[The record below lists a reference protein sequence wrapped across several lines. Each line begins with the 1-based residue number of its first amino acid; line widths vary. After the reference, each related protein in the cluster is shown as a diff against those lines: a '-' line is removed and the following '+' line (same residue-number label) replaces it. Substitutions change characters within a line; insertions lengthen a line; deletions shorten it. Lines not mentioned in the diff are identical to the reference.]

1 MDIQRL
7 KAQAESAGQTIQ
19 SYLRAVAEALETEQ
33 TEYSTQQSEAL
44 RQADEKIDTKQAV
57 RDSAV
62 ISDVAAKLKALRE
75 EVSNLTSELDS
86 AAVSR
91 MQAGDTQVLA
101 TVRAD
106 IAKAHADVTD
116 EIATAVRS
124 THDVLMAEIR
134 GMRK

>member
-7 KAQAESAGQTIQ
+7 KAQAESAGQTLQ
-19 SYLRAVAEALETEQ
+19 SYLRAVADALETEQ
-33 TEYSTQQSEAL
+33 AEYSVRQSEAL
-44 RQADEKIDTKQAV
+44 RAADDKIDTKQAA

-62 ISDVAAKLKALRE
+62 ISDVASKLKALRD
-75 EVSNLTSELDS
+75 EVSKLTAELDS

-91 MQAGDTQVLA
+91 MQAGDAQVQA

-106 IAKAHADVTD
+106 IAKARAEVTD

-124 THDVLMAEIR
+124 THDTLMAEIR

>member
-7 KAQAESAGQTIQ
+7 KAQAESAGETLQ
-19 SYLRAVAEALETEQ
+19 SYLRAMADALEAEQ
-33 TEYSTQQSEAL
+33 TEYSVRQSEAL
-44 RQADEKIDTKQAV
+44 RAADEKIDIKQAA

-62 ISDVAAKLKALRE
+62 ISDVAAKLKALRD
-75 EVSNLTSELDS
+75 EVSKLTAELDS

-91 MQAGDTQVLA
+91 MEAGDTQLHA
-101 TVRAD
+101 KVRAD
-106 IAKAHADVTD
+106 IAKARAEVTE

>member
-7 KAQAESAGQTIQ
+7 KAQAESAGQTLQ
-19 SYLRAVAEALETEQ
+19 SYLRCVAEALETEQ
-33 TEYSTQQSEAL
+33 TEYSVGQSEAL
-44 RQADEKIDTKQAV
+44 RQADDKIDAKQAA

-62 ISDVAAKLKALRE
+62 ISDVAAKLKALRD
-75 EVSNLTSELDS
+75 EVSKLTAELDA

-91 MQAGDTQVLA
+91 MQAGDHQVLA
-101 TVRAD
+101 TMRAD
-106 IAKAHADVTD
+106 VAKARAEVTE